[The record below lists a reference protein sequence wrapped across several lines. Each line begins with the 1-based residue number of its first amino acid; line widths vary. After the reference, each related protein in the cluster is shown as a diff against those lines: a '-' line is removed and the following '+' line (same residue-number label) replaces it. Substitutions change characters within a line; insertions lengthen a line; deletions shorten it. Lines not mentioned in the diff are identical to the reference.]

1 MNRSFVMEK
10 NKIIRARAPL
20 RLGLAGGGTDISPYC
35 DIYGG
40 ATLNVTINKFA
51 YASIS
56 ANSKGKIK
64 FEAND
69 LDIAVEHDLDEDLSA
84 SELVLHRGVYERM
97 MQEYNGGVRL
107 PLTVQTSA
115 EAPAGSGLG
124 TSSSLVVAIV
134 DAFRVHLGLPLG
146 QYDVAHLAFEIERQ
160 DLALAGGKQDQYAAA
175 FGGLN
180 YIEFLADDRVI
191 VNPLRI
197 IEPILHELESRLV
210 ICFTGVSRRSDEI
223 IEQQTQAVGEHNS
236 IALESMHQIRN
247 DCVDMKRALMQGEF
261 SEIASILKHSWMA
274 KKRSAKGVS
283 SKRIEE
289 LMDFAMSCG
298 ADAGKVSGAGG
309 GGFMFFLVAPPRKP
323 KFIEKLAERGAIA
336 EAITFSSGGCSVW
349 RASGA

>member
-1 MNRSFVMEK
+1 MNRTFTTDMT
-10 NKIIRARAPL
+10 KIVRARAPL

-35 DIYGG
+35 DVYGG

-56 ANSKGKIK
+56 TNPDGKIR

-69 LDIAVEHDLDEDLSA
+69 LDIAVDHHLDEDLSDT
-84 SELVLHRGVYERM
+84 ELVLHRGVYERM
-97 MQEYNGGVRL
+97 MRDYNDGIRL

-134 DAFRVHLGLPLG
+134 EAFRVHLGLPLG

-197 IEPILHELESRLV
+197 TEPILHELESRLV

-223 IEQQTQAVGEHNS
+223 IEQQTQAVGEQNS
-236 IALESMHQIRN
+236 VALESMHQIRN
-247 DCVDMKRALMQGEF
+247 DCVDMKRALMQGKF
-261 SEIASILKHSWMA
+261 SELAKILKHSWLA
-274 KKRSAKGVS
+274 KKNSAKGVS

-289 LMDFAMSCG
+289 LMDFAMSSG

-309 GGFMFFLVAPPRKP
+309 GGFMFFLVDPPRKP
-323 KFIEKLAERGAIA
+323 KFIAELAERGAIA
-336 EAITFSSGGCSVW
+336 EPITFSSGGCSVW
-349 RASGA
+349 RASVA